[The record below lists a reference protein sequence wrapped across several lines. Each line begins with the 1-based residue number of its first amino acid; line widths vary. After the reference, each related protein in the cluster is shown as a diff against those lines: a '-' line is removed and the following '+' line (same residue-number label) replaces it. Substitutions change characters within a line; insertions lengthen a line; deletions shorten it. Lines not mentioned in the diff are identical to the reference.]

1 MTGKLLAAL
10 LATLALSAASPGEGE
25 PAPPA
30 PPPRGNH
37 APKARVSSPAA
48 ATVGTIIVL
57 DGSGSFDPDGDRI
70 RLFWVQRSGP
80 RVMSPVATDGGERLS
95 FRPTQPGE
103 YAFELS
109 VSDGLLDSEPV
120 RATIR
125 VREGVAPGVADAGAD
140 IQATE
145 GELVMLR
152 ARPYGRSR
160 SLTYHWRQTSGPRVT
175 KFSMPE
181 EPADGSTVEFTPL
194 EPGEYVF
201 ELVVS
206 DATDSSLPDTVKVTV
221 KPRNRPPAL
230 KAPEVLSAEV
240 GAEFVVA
247 VEASDPDG
255 DALRW
260 RWRQVSG
267 PRSILRGPESSR
279 SSPRLKPVAPG
290 KYLFEVEVSDG
301 HTRPVKALVALIVEE
316 EKKEEGAK

>member
-1 MTGKLLAAL
+1 VT
-10 LATLALSAASPGEGE
+10 
-25 PAPPA
+25 
-30 PPPRGNH
+30 
-37 APKARVSSPAA
+37 
-48 ATVGTIIVL
+48 
-57 DGSGSFDPDGDRI
+57 
-70 RLFWVQRSGP
+70 
-80 RVMSPVATDGGERLS
+80 SPVATSGGERLS
-95 FRPTQPGE
+95 FRPTKPGE
-103 YAFELS
+103 YAFELT

-120 RATIR
+120 LAAIH
-125 VREGVAPGVADAGAD
+125 VREGAAPGVADAGAD

-145 GELVMLR
+145 GESVRLR
-152 ARPYGRSR
+152 AGTPCRSR
-160 SLTYHWRQTSGPRVT
+160 NFVYHWKQTTGPRVT

-181 EPADGSTVEFTPL
+181 EPADGSTVEFTPA

-206 DATDSSLPDTVKVTV
+206 DSTDSSLPDTVKVTV

-230 KAPEVLSAEV
+230 KAPEVLSAEP
-240 GAEFVVA
+240 GGEFLIA

-267 PRSILRGPESSR
+267 PRSSLRGPESST

-316 EKKEEGAK
+316 KKKEEGGTCSESH